1 MFNQPFAMMSEG
13 STTQDKYMAS
23 GRVLLMLMFLT
34 SLRFDSTLRVLIEL
48 VALVLLG
55 GVMAGFHTKPA
66 GMAFGLISLC
76 ENMYFNDFWNEHT
89 HSHRLDFKKSLHCHR
104 QPAALVTSR
113 RPDTTSSSA
122 SRSLVA
128 SAWWWRSAQAV

>member
-89 HSHRLDFKKSLHCHR
+89 HSHRWDFKKWPRST
-104 QPAALVTSR
+104 AT
-113 RPDTTSSSA
+113 A
-122 SRSLVA
+122 SPPP
-128 SAWWWRSAQAV
+128 W